1 MKVKDYYFDK
11 KGEMVFIEETES
23 EKVSKDA
30 SEKKA
35 QETQVAEEE
44 KIEDLD
50 NKQVS
55 IGDPS
60 SIQQISVLDC
70 DMSKRS
76 SETVKK
82 GFFQTV
88 TEKITNRF
96 TETSNQSA

>member
-1 MKVKDYYFDK
+1 
-11 KGEMVFIEETES
+11 MVFIEETES
-23 EKVSKDA
+23 SDKISKQA

-35 QETQVAEEE
+35 QETQIAEEE
-44 KIEDLD
+44 KVEDLD

-82 GFFQTV
+82 GFF
-88 TEKITNRF
+88 
-96 TETSNQSA
+96 